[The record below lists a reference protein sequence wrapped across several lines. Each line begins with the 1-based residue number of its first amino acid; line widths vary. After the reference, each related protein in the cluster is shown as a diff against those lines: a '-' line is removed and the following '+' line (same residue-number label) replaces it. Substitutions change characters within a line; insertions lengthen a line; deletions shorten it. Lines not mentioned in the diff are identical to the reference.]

1 MLRDRATFRREFLT
15 REPKRKPDMQAHDR
29 PSRTAVHEPAAAL
42 LRWTCIT
49 VIVVLAALLAARA
62 APAGE
67 AAVATGLLGD
77 PGGLRA
83 RAAAAG
89 LDVQGSMTLDV
100 LDNARGGLHRGVS
113 PLYTLDL
120 LGELDTKR
128 AGWWEHGRF
137 HVYLLGTAG
146 DSLSKRSGDMQFA
159 SNIEGGSTFTVLEA
173 WYEHK
178 FLEDRLSWLVGL
190 HDLNTEFYMP
200 QYGQLFVNSSLGLG
214 IDMSQVGVSTFPA
227 TSFGARL
234 AFAPTATTYVMAGL
248 YDGVPGD
255 PAHPYGTQVVFGKGD
270 GLFGIGEVGIHSAE
284 NGPYYKLALGGWYH
298 TRRFD
303 DYTGRTRNENSGIYG
318 LAEREL
324 WRDAESGRSVGSFVQ
339 LGTAEGDRNQTG
351 IYLGAGLNVTG
362 LLPARPSDV
371 FGVGIAQARNSGRFL
386 DANPPQREAETALEF
401 TYQLA
406 PTSWL
411 TVQPDLQ
418 YIVDPSTDPA
428 IDDAVVVG
436 MRFLI
441 TL

>member
-1 MLRDRATFRREFLT
+1 MLSERAVVRPELLT
-15 REPKRKPDMQAHDR
+15 REPQRKPDMPANDR
-29 PSRTAVHEPAAAL
+29 PSRTVFHEPGPAL
-42 LRWTCIT
+42 LRGTGLT

-89 LDVQGSMTLDV
+89 LDLQGSMTLDV
-100 LDNARGGLHRGVS
+100 LDDARGGLHRGVS
-113 PLYTLDL
+113 PIYTLDL
-120 LGELDTKR
+120 IGELDTAR

-146 DSLSKRSGDMQFA
+146 DSLNKRTGDMQFA

-173 WYEHK
+173 WYEHD
-178 FLEDRLSWLVGL
+178 FLDDRLSWLVGL
-190 HDLNTEFYMP
+190 HDLNADFYMP

-214 IDMSQVGVSTFPA
+214 IDMSQVGISTFPA
-227 TSFGARL
+227 TSFGTRL
-234 AFAPTATTYVMAGL
+234 AFAPTVTTYVMAGL

-255 PAHPYGTQVVFGKGD
+255 PAHPYGTQVVFGTGD
-270 GLFGIGEVGIHSAE
+270 GLFAIGEAGMHSADDA
-284 NGPYYKLALGGWYH
+284 PYYKLAIGGWYH

-303 DYTGRTRNENSGIYG
+303 DYTGRTRNENSGLYG

-339 LGTAEGDRNQTG
+339 IGTAEGDRNQTG

-386 DANPPQREAETALEF
+386 DANPALRDAETALEF

-411 TVQPDLQ
+411 TLQPDLQ
-418 YIVDPSTDPA
+418 YIIDPSTDPA
-428 IDDAVVVG
+428 TDDAVVVG